1 MCRKIKSLLENRSL
15 GEKFDAQFQWRLERK
30 EEKKQKTKNVQII
43 NSVPT
48 FLNPK
53 YGYHSA
59 CYKNFIAIC
68 KPKSKSKTT
77 TRSSKISTGAENIS
91 VSFPRVLPPI
101 YKFLRNEGK
110 KLKVQRKNL
119 EKMKYVK
126 LK

>member
-68 KPKSKSKTT
+68 KPKSKSKTS
-77 TRSSKISTGAENIS
+77 TRSTKISTQPENIS
-91 VSFPRVLPPI
+91 IITVCNWSI
-101 YKFLRNEGK
+101 HRN
-110 KLKVQRKNL
+110 NL